1 MQCTIYGGLSPLVG
15 NRIHCQKS
23 LRVSVSSWCTACDTR
38 RADAHSKRAR
48 AGTPPCLIRDSS
60 PSAAA
65 LLSVILLYAALAP
78 VGTGA
83 THTMSGSLWKQLL
96 TRGSSWIE
104 PSASPEA
111 WETTAELRRKLLYT
125 HLNAL
130 PARWQAAQNEF
141 RALMDKM
148 RAKQVTIEEAGWFG
162 VRCVELYA
170 FYCLG
175 VVIGARSLQP

>member
-1 MQCTIYGGLSPLVG
+1 MYNVWRLESASRKPHTLPEEPTCFREQLVHRLRYEARRCPLE
-15 NRIHCQKS
+15 
-23 LRVSVSSWCTACDTR
+23 A
-38 RADAHSKRAR
+38 RAR

-60 PSAAA
+60 SSAAA

-141 RALMDKM
+141 RALLDKM
-148 RAKQVTIEEAGWFG
+148 RAKQVTVEEAGWFG